1 VAGLASVMIGEFL
14 LKSNRIGLL
23 TFRVILGSIL
33 YRALMFAGRQW
44 GYVIHLTANDLK
56 LITGALIIACLV
68 ISKYG
73 KGFKFSHAK
82 GVRS

>member
-1 VAGLASVMIGEFL
+1 M
-14 LKSNRIGLL
+14 

-56 LITGALIIACLV
+56 LITGVLIIACLV

-73 KGFKFSHAK
+73 KGFTLKKK
-82 GVRS
+82 GAAA